1 MLILLWIFALFSME
15 VSIPDYHKIC
25 SICEFRNF
33 RKVQTEMNEA
43 LNLNFFSTDTH
54 TSVQI

>member
-15 VSIPDYHKIC
+15 VSSPDYSSEISEKC
-25 SICEFRNF
+25 
-33 RKVQTEMNEA
+33 KTDMNEA